1 MKADNLREVLVQAS
15 EEESRE
21 IFKETM
27 RRMALLAFFEAM
39 EEKVTSLCGRKH
51 YPNSGSDYCRAGSE
65 KGVAYMNGK
74 KEGVLRRVSGKRTEL
89 R

>member
-27 RRMALLAFFEAM
+27 RRMARLAFFEAM
-39 EEKVTSLCGRKH
+39 EEEVMSLCGRKH
-51 YPNSGSDYCRAGSE
+51 CTGSA
-65 KGVAYMNGK
+65 
-74 KEGVLRRVSGKRTEL
+74 
-89 R
+89 